1 MDIRNLRYL
10 VAIRDHGSFA
20 KAALAL
26 SVSQPSLSSAIGRL
40 EDRLRVKL
48 FERTAAGSTITPLG
62 AFIAERATTVI
73 DEVERLRRAAAL
85 AAGGDTGTIRIG
97 IGAAVREVHAAGL
110 LVELAALKPDLRI
123 TTHVGTSDVL
133 LDLLRARELD
143 LAICGQIDMDLSR
156 GLVAAPLF
164 TMVPIAVA
172 SPHHPLAQERGISRR
187 RFAQFPSAGTR
198 ASGVSNAMM
207 LGLAEEFGD
216 FHRYDSNDFNALL
229 PLAIAGC
236 ATLIVPPEIAKP
248 HIDAGALVPLDVDIG
263 FEVPFVAVTT
273 QVNSDAPIVRQI
285 IGLARALGGGG
296 APGRVQEKGP
306 PPSERP
312 SASIPA

>member
-20 KAALAL
+20 RASLAL
-26 SVSQPSLSSAIGRL
+26 DVSQPSLSSAIARL
-40 EDRLRVKL
+40 EDRLQVKL
-48 FERTAAGSTITPLG
+48 FERTAAGSIITPLG

-73 DEVERLRRAAAL
+73 EEVERLRRAAAL

-97 IGAAVREVHAAGL
+97 IGAAVRETHAAGL
-110 LVELAALKPDLRI
+110 VSRLAIEKPDLRI
-123 TTHVGTSDVL
+123 STHVGTSDL
-133 LDLLRARELD
+133 LLGLLKARELD
-143 LAICGQIDMDLSR
+143 LAICGQIDMDLGR
-156 GLVAAPLF
+156 GLVAEPLF
-164 TMVPIAVA
+164 SMVPIAVA
-172 SPHHPLAQERGISRR
+172 SPRHPLAQEQAISPE

-207 LGLAEEFGD
+207 LGLAEDRGD
-216 FHRYDSNDFNALL
+216 FHRYDANDFNALL

-236 ATLIVPPEIAKP
+236 ATLIVPPMIAQP
-248 HIDAGALVPLDVDIG
+248 HLESGALVKLDINVP

-273 QVNSDAPIVRQI
+273 QVNSDAPIVRRI

-296 APGRVQEKGP
+296 AWAQEVGETP
-306 PPSERP
+306 DGVARRH
-312 SASIPA
+312 A